1 MRLFSNL
8 YIDKATLKN
17 KTPTIADEGVCFT
30 IQLFEVCLKFFS
42 SYKQWPCEIHH
53 LQHIGRS
60 LLFQCDFRYLKQQA

>member
-30 IQLFEVCLKFFS
+30 AG
-42 SYKQWPCEIHH
+42 PT
-53 LQHIGRS
+53 RT
-60 LLFQCDFRYLKQQA
+60 